1 MEQEL
6 QTLRD
11 WVDCIDP
18 FRTSIDWSKI
28 KHSIIANSSIELF
41 QTEDEMEARKLQL
54 VIVDKNPNFTVL
66 NHD

>member
-6 QTLRD
+6 QTLRH

-18 FRTSIDWSKI
+18 SRTSVDWSNI
-28 KHSIIANSSIELF
+28 KHSVIVGNSLELF
-41 QTEDEMEARKLQL
+41 QTKDEMEARKLQL